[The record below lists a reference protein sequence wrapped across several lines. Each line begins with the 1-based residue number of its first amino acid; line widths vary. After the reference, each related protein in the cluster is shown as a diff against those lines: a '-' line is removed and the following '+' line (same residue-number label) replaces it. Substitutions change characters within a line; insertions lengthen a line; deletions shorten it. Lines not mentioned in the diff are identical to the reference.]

1 MREAKLIKSDIRIGS
16 NPRGEGT
23 WSGSSPHRQTQKF
36 KDSDA
41 EEKDFHL
48 LALLDENDFVG
59 YERPLDT
66 KEGSVT

>member
-1 MREAKLIKSDIRIGS
+1 MVRFQSPPT
-16 NPRGEGT
+16 NPKV
-23 WSGSSPHRQTQKF
+23 Q
-36 KDSDA
+36 DSDA